1 MASKEDLVKSIIIKQ
16 NSGESSSKS
25 ETDAKS
31 QTEETTTVEV
41 IVSKTS
47 ATEGSSETGQEY
59 VYWARRG
66 ENELETAGE
75 VEVSSSGVEQEN
87 VNPEECGE
95 LLLVRETEAN
105 GAQISSVRDPNS
117 LVYGLQVAAEQI
129 TAAHEIQTA
138 GEAAEAFGQITEEF
152 IEQQQRL
159 EAKRE
164 AAKLQEKLMNE
175 EYQKA
180 IGYLLCSSKSKSG
193 KQKKKQTMT
202 AYLFFC
208 RRYRAKIVARNPK
221 LSFAQISKL
230 LSHMWRNASEQEKNT
245 YRLKLEQH
253 RTKVNAIVEK
263 NMIEKMKMVK
273 QQKLMEEIQRRSDEE
288 HPLIAT
294 SSAELHDYEVV
305 QQHQQEDSE
314 DVHQEEIP
322 VEEEEESQEESQL
335 SIIESLEKESV
346 AAAAEITQTTD
357 DGEQEEETVEQ
368 NEEPEISHAVID
380 PQTKMMLLEGES

>member
-1 MASKEDLVKSIIIKQ
+1 MATKEELVTSLIKEEEDEKEQQ
-16 NSGESSSKS
+16 NNVVVQE
-25 ETDAKS
+25 
-31 QTEETTTVEV
+31 EV
-41 IVSKTS
+41 IEDEDSNKVDSTS
-47 ATEGSSETGQEY
+47 NENGQEY

-75 VEVSSSGVEQEN
+75 VEVSSTGTEGGV
-87 VNPEECGE
+87 PEEGGE
-95 LLLVRETEAN
+95 LLIVEEAIQDN
-105 GAQISSVRDPNS
+105 TPPERDPND

-129 TAAHEIQTA
+129 TAAHQIQN
-138 GEAAEAFGQITEEF
+138 GREEGYAHF
-152 IEQQQRL
+152 SEEYIEQQKRL
-159 EAKRE
+159 HAKRE

-263 NMIEKMKMVK
+263 NMIEKMKLVK
-273 QQKLMEEIQRRSDEE
+273 QQKLMEEIQRRNDEE
-288 HPLIAT
+288 SGLVAT
-294 SSAELHDYEVV
+294 STAEL
-305 QQHQQEDSE
+305 QMTA
-314 DVHQEEIP
+314 
-322 VEEEEESQEESQL
+322 EESQQL
-335 SIIESLEKESV
+335 HHQHQIADEPDENENATAVAEMIQHSSEDSI
-346 AAAAEITQTTD
+346 A
-357 DGEQEEETVEQ
+357 
-368 NEEPEISHAVID
+368 HAVID
-380 PQTKMMLLEGES
+380 PATKTMLLEAEC

>member
-1 MASKEDLVKSIIIKQ
+1 M
-16 NSGESSSKS
+16 
-25 ETDAKS
+25 
-31 QTEETTTVEV
+31 
-41 IVSKTS
+41 
-47 ATEGSSETGQEY
+47 
-59 VYWARRG
+59 
-66 ENELETAGE
+66 
-75 VEVSSSGVEQEN
+75 
-87 VNPEECGE
+87 
-95 LLLVRETEAN
+95 
-105 GAQISSVRDPNS
+105 
-117 LVYGLQVAAEQI
+117 AAEQI
-129 TAAHEIQTA
+129 AAAHQMQQGSDISDGYPQIAEEI
-138 GEAAEAFGQITEEF
+138 

-221 LSFAQISKL
+221 LSFAQISKV

-273 QQKLMEEIQRRSDEE
+273 QQKLMEEVQRRNGDD
-288 HPLIAT
+288 HDHNLIA
-294 SSAELHDYEVV
+294 SSSLELHDYEVV
-305 QQHQQEDSE
+305 QQHDQEQQTAIENLN
-314 DVHQEEIP
+314 EEEAAAVARIQQQSLMDNASD
-322 VEEEEESQEESQL
+322 EEEESVEE
-335 SIIESLEKESV
+335 
-346 AAAAEITQTTD
+346 
-357 DGEQEEETVEQ
+357 
-368 NEEPEISHAVID
+368 NISHAVID
-380 PQTKMMLLEGES
+380 PHTKRMLLEAES

>member
-1 MASKEDLVKSIIIKQ
+1 M
-16 NSGESSSKS
+16 
-25 ETDAKS
+25 
-31 QTEETTTVEV
+31 
-41 IVSKTS
+41 IVQ
-47 ATEGSSETGQEY
+47 QEP
-59 VYWARRG
+59 VQG
-66 ENELETAGE
+66 NTH
-75 VEVSSSGVEQEN
+75 N
-87 VNPEECGE
+87 
-95 LLLVRETEAN
+95 
-105 GAQISSVRDPNS
+105 ISSTRDPND

-129 TAAHEIQTA
+129 NAAHLVQNSGA
-138 GEAAEAFGQITEEF
+138 SAENYEHLSEEF
-152 IEQQQRL
+152 LEQQRRL

-273 QQKLMEEIQRRSDEE
+273 QQKLMEEIQRRNDEE
-288 HPLIAT
+288 SGLIAT
-294 SSAELHDYEVV
+294 SSADIQQQIGNEEQHHQHTQTVSEEVLEDERV
-305 QQHQQEDSE
+305 AAAAGIEQQEL
-314 DVHQEEIP
+314 EELE
-322 VEEEEESQEESQL
+322 EEEEES
-335 SIIESLEKESV
+335 IV
-346 AAAAEITQTTD
+346 
-357 DGEQEEETVEQ
+357 
-368 NEEPEISHAVID
+368 HAVID
-380 PQTKMMLLEGES
+380 PHTKTMLLEAEC